1 MLAVVAA
8 FISPAGSADS
18 HMRETHEKDAHPG
31 RTLTNC
37 HVLRVRNGQN
47 QNRQLGLCVFSV
59 AVPNRRGKH
68 VCVRSWSLGQLHA
81 LLCVLFW
88 ALLFFPFFLWSE
100 TFFFVFLFGISSVF
114 CEQVLSPLRWTAHV
128 GAGVLHLCT
137 HFLCV
142 IVARL
147 LKLHLRDLL
156 SKSLKQPE
164 DKWMVKHEKAQ

>member
-18 HMRETHEKDAHPG
+18 HMRETDEKDAHPG

-88 ALLFFPFFLWSE
+88 ALLFFFFSFCGLKPFFLYSCL
-100 TFFFVFLFGISSVF
+100 VFPLSSVSR
-114 CEQVLSPLRWTAHV
+114 CCCLY
-128 GAGVLHLCT
+128 GGLHTSAPACNT
-137 HFLCV
+137 YVHISCV
-142 IVARL
+142 
-147 LKLHLRDLL
+147 
-156 SKSLKQPE
+156 
-164 DKWMVKHEKAQ
+164 